1 MSATHLDL
9 DLVRKYNVPGPR
21 YTSYPPAT
29 KFTDAVAWPQLID
42 ELAANNRTQRDLS
55 LYFHL
60 PFCQTLCWFCGC
72 TTVITTQQG
81 QSETYIGYL
90 KKELAQMGR
99 VLNPTR
105 QAVQLHW
112 GGGTPT
118 FLQPA
123 EIRELGRAIR
133 GQFTFAPN
141 IEAGVEIDPRR
152 ITPDHLQALR
162 EAGFNRASLGVQD
175 FDPEVQ
181 KAVHRIQPRE
191 MTADV
196 IKGLRALGFESVNVD
211 LIYGLP
217 FQTVESFEKTLDQ
230 VLELSPDRL
239 AIFSYAHV
247 PWIKPS
253 QKILEKAMPSADTK
267 LQILRLIVEKLTG
280 AGHYVYI
287 GMDHFARADD
297 ELAVAQRNKTL
308 HRNFQGYSTRG
319 GSDIYAFGMSSI
331 SQTQNAYWQNLKEL
345 PAYYGALDAGQPAVL
360 RGYLLTAD
368 DKVRRETI
376 MRLMCDLALDYGAM
390 SRELGINF
398 AHYFA
403 RELESLADLQADGLI
418 TQTATGLE
426 VTKQGR
432 FFIRNIA
439 MRFDAYLPKET
450 ERRFSKTI

>member
-1 MSATHLDL
+1 
-9 DLVRKYNVPGPR
+9 
-21 YTSYPPAT
+21 
-29 KFTDAVAWPQLID
+29 
-42 ELAANNRTQRDLS
+42 
-55 LYFHL
+55 
-60 PFCQTLCWFCGC
+60 
-72 TTVITTQQG
+72 
-81 QSETYIGYL
+81 
-90 KKELAQMGR
+90 
-99 VLNPTR
+99 
-105 QAVQLHW
+105 
-112 GGGTPT
+112 
-118 FLQPA
+118 
-123 EIRELGRAIR
+123 
-133 GQFTFAPN
+133 
-141 IEAGVEIDPRR
+141 
-152 ITPDHLQALR
+152 
-162 EAGFNRASLGVQD
+162 
-175 FDPEVQ
+175 
-181 KAVHRIQPRE
+181 
-191 MTADV
+191 
-196 IKGLRALGFESVNVD
+196 
-211 LIYGLP
+211 
-217 FQTVESFEKTLDQ
+217 VESFEKTLDQ

-280 AGHYVYI
+280 AGQYIYI

-360 RGYLLTAD
+360 RGYLLTDD

-398 AHYFA
+398 AQYFA